1 MVKAEKGLGVL
12 LPAHLVTAMSPTT
25 KFNGSMR
32 VCFSFAMFL
41 AVVGLAFAIKSSFW
55 QVNLGCVAIPEGKLG
70 VCLFSKTNLPESLT
84 WSLNLE
90 VSQEE
95 MTHESL
101 GESWTIQ
108 KQISSSI
115 DYPTDYRLG
124 EATLSNDVLHVSL
137 LRHGKS
143 QIFRFRLIWEDNG
156 PNQPRK
162 VTLDQLDVIQ

>member
-1 MVKAEKGLGVL
+1 
-12 LPAHLVTAMSPTT
+12 
-25 KFNGSMR
+25 MR
-32 VCFSFAMFL
+32 DWFFSTMFL

-70 VCLFSKTNLPESLT
+70 VCLVSKTNLPESLT

-90 VSQEE
+90 VSKEE
-95 MTHESL
+95 TTHKSL
-101 GESWTIQ
+101 GQSWTIQ

-115 DYPTDYRLG
+115 DYPTDYKLG
-124 EATLSNDVLHVSL
+124 RASLSNEILHVSL

-143 QIFRFRLIWEDNG
+143 QICRFRLIWEDNG

-162 VTLDQLDVIQ
+162 ATLDQLDVIQ